1 MPEFSRI
8 PWARLLAEGTAVVI
22 SILLAFAIDAWW
34 DRRAETI
41 QATAV
46 LRGLQEDFR
55 DSQLH
60 LKQWLAGNR
69 KIQRGT
75 AMLLENIRNSG
86 KNSLVPVTAEM
97 ILAPIGAP
105 TYDPTTSTLDTALAS
120 GRIDLIENEELRHEL
135 TLWRQQLADT
145 REDEFLIRDIVVHRL
160 VPLVAQQVRLGFA
173 FEQIHSWF
181 IGESEGS
188 FEDPIELLAVPE
200 LEGVLAQRLFYTNYV
215 VEGQSQIYETQARI
229 LELLGAALNER

>member
-46 LRGLQEDFR
+46 LRGLHADFR
-55 DSQLH
+55 DSQRH
-60 LKQWLAGNR
+60 LEQWLTGNR

-75 AMLLENIRNSG
+75 AILLEKIRSAEH
-86 KNSLVPVTAEM
+86 NSLVPVTAEM

-105 TYDPTTSTLDTALAS
+105 TYDPTTSTLDAVLAT
-120 GRIDLIENEELRHEL
+120 GRLDLIENDELRDEL
-135 TLWRQQLADT
+135 ALWRQQLADT

-160 VPLVAQQVRLGFA
+160 VPLVARQVRLGFA

-188 FEDPIELLAVPE
+188 FEDPIELLSGPE

-229 LELLGAALNER
+229 LELLGAALNQR